1 MFVPLSA
8 FFRFICSSPFNAFS
22 ASRSAGGKLFLRLV
36 RFISASDILTSS
48 G

>member
-8 FFRFICSSPFNAFS
+8 FFRFICSSPFSVFS
-22 ASRSAGGKLFLRLV
+22 ASHSAGGKLFLGLV

-48 G
+48 R